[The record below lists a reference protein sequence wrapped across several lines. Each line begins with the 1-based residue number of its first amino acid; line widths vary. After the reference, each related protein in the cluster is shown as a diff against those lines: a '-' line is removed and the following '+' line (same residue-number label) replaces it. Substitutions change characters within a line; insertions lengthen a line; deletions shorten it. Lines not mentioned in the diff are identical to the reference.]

1 MTGRK
6 TGGIGREIDMSVRRS
21 LLPAIAALTLLF
33 GLPGFG
39 AARAAD
45 AALSGQVSSAEES
58 AMEGVL
64 VTAQKDG
71 SNIRI
76 TVVSDDKGRYSFPTT
91 KLDAGHYSLRIRAAG
106 YDLDSPKAA
115 DVAAGKTTTADIKLV
130 KAKNIS
136 SQLNNSEW
144 MNSLPPHPEARN
156 LAGCTNC
163 HTVQRILESTKTSE
177 EFVEIIPRMG
187 KYGAM
192 SLPTRPQIPPNRMRT
207 SELKPEAVKKYADY
221 LASVNRSEGPLK
233 FQLKTN
239 PRPSGRATRVI
250 MTEYELPRAALGQPH
265 DVMVDSEGMAWYSH
279 FGEQIVGKVDPKTGK
294 VTEYALPDLKP
305 ENPKGSLNLELDS
318 DGNPWLA
325 MMYQGAI
332 AKLDKKTEKVSVY
345 PLGPEFETKEVQ
357 ISMVDAHNYKVD
369 GKVWFSDAGTRMVYK
384 LDVASGKVE
393 KVDPFKDYPK
403 GSTYGLMSDEKNNLW
418 YLDYAGRSVG
428 VADAVTGKPT
438 LYPTPTAGS
447 RPRRGHLD
455 AKGRLAFAEFAG
467 DRVGI
472 FDTKTEKFQEFQT
485 PPYFAPYDATLDKN
499 GELWTGGMN
508 MDTIL
513 RIDPATGKS
522 VGYLLPRQT
531 NIRRVFVDNSTTPV
545 TFWVG
550 NNHGGA
556 VIKLEPQ
563 D

>member
-1 MTGRK
+1 MSTRRALLAATGF
-6 TGGIGREIDMSVRRS
+6 
-21 LLPAIAALTLLF
+21 ALWL
-33 GLPGFG
+33 GLAGFG
-39 AARAAD
+39 PARAAD
-45 AALSGQVSSAEES
+45 AALSGQVSSAEEG

-71 SNIRI
+71 STVRV
-76 TVVSDDKGRYSFPTT
+76 TVVSDDKGRYSFPAA
-91 KLDAGHYSLRIRAAG
+91 KLDPGHYSLRIRAAG
-106 YDLDSPKAA
+106 YDLDSPKAT
-115 DVAAGKTTTADIKLV
+115 DVAASQAATADIKLV
-130 KAKNIS
+130 KTKNLS

-144 MNSLPPHPEARN
+144 MKSVPPDPEARQ

-221 LASVNRSEGPLK
+221 LASVNRSTGPTK
-233 FQLKTN
+233 FELKTN
-239 PRPSGRATRVI
+239 PRPAGRATHVI

-265 DVMVDSEGMAWYSH
+265 DVMVDSGGTVWYSH
-279 FGEQIVGKVDPKTGK
+279 FGEQIVGKLDPKTGK
-294 VTEYALPDLKP
+294 VTEYPLPLLKP
-305 ENPKGSLNLELDS
+305 ANPQGSLNLELDA

-332 AKLDKKTEKVSVY
+332 AKVDKDSGKVTTY
-345 PLGPEFETKEVQ
+345 PLPPEFETLEVQ
-357 ISMVDAHNYKVD
+357 ISMVDAHHAKVD

-384 LDVASGKVE
+384 LDTASGKIE

-428 VADAVTGKPT
+428 MADAVTGKPT

-447 RPRRGHLD
+447 RPRRGHID
-455 AKGRLAFAEFAG
+455 AQGRVAFAEFAG
-467 DRVGI
+467 DRAGI
-472 FDTKTEKFQEFQT
+472 FDTKTERFQEFPT

-513 RIDPATGKS
+513 RIDPKTGQS

-556 VIKLEPQ
+556 IIKLEPQ